1 MRAVNIKA
9 LLVALGFA
17 AAAALAL
24 CPFAV
29 TLHGLFDGDLSS
41 FDDALAPYRDFGL
54 FAQTLASCLE
64 DGELRVYL
72 LAMVALFAV
81 LLLGSTKDAILNTR
95 DREVKDGILG
105 DQRVF
110 TKRRDIARRNYT
122 WHGEGKPPVDGIAI
136 GSVLGRTV
144 IAPANHAAVI
154 APSGSGKTRG
164 SVYQTIDALTYEG
177 KNSLIVTDPSCE
189 IFMMTAKGLEERG
202 YPVHLLDFHASR
214 RGSRYNP
221 LAVIIERHRQGDTS
235 SAEARAREIGDIL
248 CPETGSESDFF
259 TRAAGGAIAAVC
271 YLVATL
277 DEVPDSKRNLWSVIQ
292 TILKGTQGGTDKLK
306 GFIMSGGSESPAY
319 VMAATFLTAEDKV
332 ENSILS
338 SLQDALQPFS
348 SADMKYLT
356 SASELSVTEVIEKPC
371 IVFMH
376 TLPKGN
382 QANKI
387 ASLFLAQH
395 LSETLRRGDRA
406 TLNSVYVIGDEFH
419 AIPRFDLVTAV
430 EQGRK
435 YGLHYYMYVQS
446 LAGFDG
452 YSTRTENGKD
462 AVLANADVK
471 VLYKAGTPSDAAYF
485 EVLGGK
491 RTVQTRNTG
500 TSSSANSSTSSEGF
514 SEREVMNWPQGEILA
529 RDPVKDGVLVFT
541 NISGEAKR
549 NGKFEI
555 PVPDVTRTPTAHNFE
570 TFGDRDHE
578 RAAMSRIEAELEGK
592 AASRLVVFAAW
603 TPGFDDVE
611 DNNGDACPDAAS
623 DDDIFGL

>member
-1 MRAVNIKA
+1 MRAINTKA
-9 LLVALGFA
+9 LFVVLGFA
-17 AAAALAL
+17 ALAALAL

-29 TLHGLFDGDLSS
+29 TLHGLFSGDISS

-54 FAQTLASCLE
+54 FADTLTSCLE
-64 DGELRVYL
+64 DGELRVCL
-72 LAMVALFAV
+72 LLMAALFAA
-81 LLLGSTKDAILNTR
+81 LLIGSTKDAILNTR

-122 WHGEGKPPVDGIAI
+122 WSGEGAPPVDGIAI

-144 IAPANHAAVI
+144 IAHATHAAVI

-164 SVYQTIDALTYEG
+164 SVYQTIDVLTYEG

-189 IFMMTAKGLEERG
+189 IYMMMAAGLEGRG
-202 YPVHLLDFHASR
+202 YPVYLLDFHASR

-221 LAVIIERHRQGDTS
+221 LEVVIDCHRRGDAS
-235 SAEARAREIGDIL
+235 GAEARAREIGDIL

-277 DEVPDSKRNLWSVIQ
+277 DEVPDTKRNLWSAIQ

-306 GFIMSGGSESPAY
+306 GFIASGGSESPAY
-319 VMAATFLTAEDKV
+319 VMASTFLTSADKV

-338 SLQDALQPFS
+338 TLQDALQPFS

-356 SASELSVTEVIEKPC
+356 GASEISVREVIEKPC
-371 IVFMH
+371 AVFMH

-395 LSETLRRGDRA
+395 LAETLRRGDRA
-406 TLNSVYVIGDEFH
+406 TLNPVYVVGDEFH

-446 LAGFDG
+446 LAGFDS

-514 SEREVMNWPQGEILA
+514 TEREVMNWPQGEVLA

-555 PVPDVTRTPTAHNFE
+555 PVPDVTRTTTARNFM
-570 TFGDRDHE
+570 TFGDREHE
-578 RAAMSRIEAELEGK
+578 REVMSRAEAELERR
-592 AASRLVVFAAW
+592 ASERFAVFAPW
-603 TPGFDDVE
+603 TPAYDCADDS
-611 DNNGDACPDAAS
+611 GACPSGAS

>member
-1 MRAVNIKA
+1 MRAINLKA
-9 LLVALGFA
+9 VFA
-17 AAAALAL
+17 ALAISAVAAIAL

-29 TLHGLFDGDLSS
+29 MLHGLFDGDVSS
-41 FDDALAPYRDFGL
+41 FDNVLAPYRDFGL
-54 FAQTLASCLE
+54 FADMLASCIGDE
-64 DGELRVYL
+64 ELRVYL
-72 LAMVALFAV
+72 LAMAALLA
-81 LLLGSTKDAILNTR
+81 LMLLGSTKDAIFNTR

-105 DQRVF
+105 DQKVL
-110 TKRRDIARRNYT
+110 TKKRDILRKNYT
-122 WHGEGKPPVDGIAI
+122 WSGEGNPPVDGIAI

-144 IAPANHAAVI
+144 IAPANHAAII

-189 IFMMTAKGLEERG
+189 IYMMMAAGLEERG

-292 TILKGTQGGTDKLK
+292 TMLKGTQGGTAKLK
-306 GFIMSGGSESPAY
+306 GFITSGGSESPAY
-319 VMAATFLTAEDKV
+319 VMASTFLTAEDKV

-356 SASELSVTEVIEKPC
+356 SASELGVTEVIEKPC
-371 IVFMH
+371 VVFMH

-406 TLNSVYVIGDEFH
+406 TLNPVFVVGDEFH

-514 SEREVMNWPQGEILA
+514 SEREVMNWPQGEVLA
-529 RDPVKDGVLVFT
+529 RDPVRDGVLVFT

-555 PVPDVTRTPTAHNFE
+555 PVPDVTRTPTARNFA
-570 TFGDRDHE
+570 TFGDRAHE
-578 RAAMSRIEAELEGK
+578 REVMSRIEAELEDK
-592 AASRLVVFAAW
+592 AARRLVVFAAW
-603 TPGFDDVE
+603 TPAFDDVMA
-611 DNNGDACPDAAS
+611 DDGACPSEAS

>member
-1 MRAVNIKA
+1 MAAAIKQFLICAAVA
-9 LLVALGFA
+9 LLA
-17 AAAALAL
+17 
-24 CPFAV
+24 
-29 TLHGLFDGDLSS
+29 TS
-41 FDDALAPYRDFGL
+41 ALAPLVVGMTEFFVYHNASAFNGVGEIYANFSSFSSSVTKCLQSDDYRLTAICVCGFLGL
-54 FAQTLASCLE
+54 FCLASSS
-64 DGELRVYL
+64 R
-72 LAMVALFAV
+72 
-81 LLLGSTKDAILNTR
+81 ILSSVES
-95 DREVKDGILG
+95 REVKDGILG

-122 WHGEGKPPVDGIAI
+122 WSGEGKPPVDGLAI

-144 IAPANHAAVI
+144 IAPANHAAII

-189 IFMMTAKGLEERG
+189 IYMMMAEGLEERG
-202 YPVHLLDFHASR
+202 YPVHLLDFHASH

-235 SAEARAREIGDIL
+235 NAEARAREIGDIL

-306 GFIMSGGSESPAY
+306 SFITSGGSDSPAY

-371 IVFMH
+371 AVFMH

-395 LSETLRRGDRA
+395 MSETLRRGDRA
-406 TLNSVYVIGDEFH
+406 TLNPVFVVGDEFH

-446 LAGFDG
+446 LAGFDS

-514 SEREVMNWPQGEILA
+514 TEREVMNWPQGEVLA

-541 NISGEAKR
+541 NISGEAKH

-555 PVPDVTRTPTAHNFE
+555 PVPDVTRTPTARNFT
-570 TFGDRDHE
+570 TFGDRGHE
-578 RAAMSRIEAELEGK
+578 REVMSRAEAELEEK
-592 AASRLVVFAAW
+592 AASKLAVFAAW
-603 TPGFDDVE
+603 TPDFDDAKN
-611 DNNGDACPDAAS
+611 DDGACPTEAS

>member
-1 MRAVNIKA
+1 MRAINLKA
-9 LLVALGFA
+9 VFA
-17 AAAALAL
+17 ALAISAVAAIAL

-29 TLHGLFDGDLSS
+29 MLHGLFDGDVSS
-41 FDDALAPYRDFGL
+41 FDNVLAPYRDFGL
-54 FAQTLASCLE
+54 FADMLASCIGDE
-64 DGELRVYL
+64 ELRVYL
-72 LAMVALFAV
+72 LAMAALLA
-81 LLLGSTKDAILNTR
+81 LMLLGSTKDAIFNTR

-105 DQRVF
+105 DQKVL
-110 TKRRDIARRNYT
+110 TKKRDILRKNYT
-122 WHGEGKPPVDGIAI
+122 WSGEGNPPVDGIAI

-144 IAPANHAAVI
+144 IAPANHAAII

-189 IFMMTAKGLEERG
+189 IYMMMAAGLEERG

-292 TILKGTQGGTDKLK
+292 TMLKGTQGGRAKLK
-306 GFIMSGGSESPAY
+306 GFITSGGGESPAY
-319 VMAATFLTAEDKV
+319 VMASTFLTAEDKV

-371 IVFMH
+371 VVFMH

-406 TLNSVYVIGDEFH
+406 TLNPVFVVGDEFH

-514 SEREVMNWPQGEILA
+514 SEREVMNWPQGEVLA
-529 RDPVKDGVLVFT
+529 RDPVRDGVLVFT

-555 PVPDVTRTPTAHNFE
+555 PVPDVTRTPTARNFA
-570 TFGDRDHE
+570 TFGDRAHE
-578 RAAMSRIEAELEGK
+578 REVMSRIEAELEDK
-592 AASRLVVFAAW
+592 AARRLVVFAAW
-603 TPGFDDVE
+603 TPAFDDVMA
-611 DNNGDACPDAAS
+611 DDGACPSEAS

>member
-1 MRAVNIKA
+1 MRGLSWKGITATFVVGAIGA
-9 LLVALGFA
+9 I
-17 AAAALAL
+17 AL
-24 CPFAV
+24 CPV
-29 TLHGLFDGDLSS
+29 VVLLVNLFTKQQSVSFSS
-41 FDDALAPYRDFGL
+41 LRQTYTDPSRL
-54 FAQTLASCLE
+54 FADISLCLTTS
-64 DGELRVYL
+64 DYRNG
-72 LAMVALFAV
+72 
-81 LLLGSTKDAILNTR
+81 LLLVFSLLVVLCFSSLGSAIASQK
-95 DREVKDGILG
+95 DREVKQGILG
-105 DQRVF
+105 DQKVF
-110 TKRRDIARRNYT
+110 TKKRDILRKNYT
-122 WHGEGKPPVDGIAI
+122 WSGEGNPPVDGIAI

-144 IAPANHAAVI
+144 IAPANHAAII

-189 IFMMTAKGLEERG
+189 IYMMMAAGLEERG

-248 CPETGSESDFF
+248 CPETGNESDFF

-292 TILKGTQGGTDKLK
+292 TILKGTQGGTAKLK
-306 GFIMSGGSESPAY
+306 GFITSGGSESPAY
-319 VMAATFLTAEDKV
+319 VMASTFLTAADKV

-356 SASELSVTEVIEKPC
+356 SASELGVTEVIEKPC
-371 IVFMH
+371 VVFMH

-406 TLNSVYVIGDEFH
+406 TLNPVFVVGDEFH

-514 SEREVMNWPQGEILA
+514 TECEVMNWPQGEVLA
-529 RDPVKDGVLVFT
+529 RDPVRDGVLVFT

-555 PVPDVTRTPTAHNFE
+555 PVPDVTRTPMSRNFA
-570 TFGDRDHE
+570 TFGDRAHE
-578 RAAMSRIEAELEGK
+578 REVMSRIEAELEDK
-592 AASRLVVFAAW
+592 AARRLVVFAAW
-603 TPGFDDVE
+603 TPVFDDAM
-611 DNNGDACPDAAS
+611 DDDGACSSEAS
-623 DDDIFGL
+623 DDDVFGL

>member
-1 MRAVNIKA
+1 MV
-9 LLVALGFA
+9 LGFA
-17 AAAALAL
+17 AVATLIL
-24 CPFAV
+24 SPFAV
-29 TLHGLFDGDLSS
+29 TLHGLFNGDFSS
-41 FDDALAPYRDFGL
+41 LDDVFAPYRDFEL
-54 FAQTLASCLE
+54 FIQTLALCIE
-64 DGELRVYL
+64 DEELRAYL
-72 LAMVALFAV
+72 FTMGALVVV
-81 LLLGSTKDAILNTR
+81 LLLGSARDVIFNMR
-95 DREVKDGILG
+95 DREVKNGILG

-110 TKRRDIARRNYT
+110 TKKRDIARRNYT
-122 WHGEGKPPVDGIAI
+122 WNGRGVPPVDGIAI
-136 GSVLGRTV
+136 GSVHGRTV

-164 SVYQTIDALTYEG
+164 SVYQTIDVLSYKGE
-177 KNSLIVTDPSCE
+177 NSLIVTDPSCE
-189 IFMMTAKGLEERG
+189 IYMMMAAGLEERG
-202 YPVHLLDFHASR
+202 YLVYLLDFHASR

-221 LAVIIERHRQGDTS
+221 LAVIIDCHRQGDTS

-277 DEVPDSKRNLWSVIQ
+277 DEVPDSKRNFWSVIQ

-306 GFIMSGGSESPAY
+306 GFITSGGSESPAY
-319 VMAATFLTAEDKV
+319 VMAATFLAAEDKV

-371 IVFMH
+371 VVFMH

-387 ASLFLAQH
+387 ASLFFAQH

-406 TLNSVYVIGDEFH
+406 TLNPVFVVGDEFH
-419 AIPRFDLVTAV
+419 SIPRFDLVTAV

-435 YGLHYYMYVQS
+435 YGLHYFMYVQS
-446 LAGFDG
+446 LAGFDS

-500 TSSSANSSTSSEGF
+500 TSSSVNSSTASEGF
-514 SEREVMNWPQGEILA
+514 TEHEVMNWPQGEVLA

-541 NISGEAKR
+541 NISGEAKH

-555 PVPDVTRTPTAHNFE
+555 PVPDVTSTPTARNFK
-570 TFGDRDHE
+570 TFGDREHE
-578 RAAMSRIEAELEGK
+578 YKVMSRIETELEKK
-592 AASRLVVFAAW
+592 AASKLVVFEAW
-603 TPGFDDVE
+603 TPDFGGTKDDDVCQSE
-611 DNNGDACPDAAS
+611 AS
-623 DDDIFGL
+623 DDDVFGL

>member
-1 MRAVNIKA
+1 MRAINLKA
-9 LLVALGFA
+9 VFA
-17 AAAALAL
+17 ALAISAVAAIAL

-29 TLHGLFDGDLSS
+29 MLHGLFDGDVSS
-41 FDDALAPYRDFGL
+41 FDNVLAPYRDFGL
-54 FAQTLASCLE
+54 FADMLASCIGDE
-64 DGELRVYL
+64 ELRVYL
-72 LAMVALFAV
+72 LAMAALLA
-81 LLLGSTKDAILNTR
+81 LMLLGSTKDAIFNTR

-105 DQRVF
+105 DQKVL
-110 TKRRDIARRNYT
+110 TKKRDILRKNYT
-122 WHGEGKPPVDGIAI
+122 WSGEGNPPVDGIAI

-144 IAPANHAAVI
+144 IAPANHAAII

-189 IFMMTAKGLEERG
+189 IYMMMAAGLEERG

-292 TILKGTQGGTDKLK
+292 TMLKGTQGGTAKLK
-306 GFIMSGGSESPAY
+306 GFITSGGSESPAY
-319 VMAATFLTAEDKV
+319 VMASTFLTAEDKV

-371 IVFMH
+371 VVFMH

-406 TLNSVYVIGDEFH
+406 TLNPVFVVGDEFH

-514 SEREVMNWPQGEILA
+514 SEREVMNWPQGEVLA
-529 RDPVKDGVLVFT
+529 RDPVRDGVLVFT

-555 PVPDVTRTPTAHNFE
+555 PVPDVTRTPTARNFA
-570 TFGDRDHE
+570 TFGDRAHE
-578 RAAMSRIEAELEGK
+578 REVMSRIEAELEDK
-592 AASRLVVFAAW
+592 AARRLVVFAAW
-603 TPGFDDVE
+603 TPAFDDVM
-611 DNNGDACPDAAS
+611 DDDGACPSEAS

>member
-1 MRAVNIKA
+1 MRAINLKA
-9 LLVALGFA
+9 VFA
-17 AAAALAL
+17 ALAISAVAAIAL

-29 TLHGLFDGDLSS
+29 MLHGLFDGDVSS
-41 FDDALAPYRDFGL
+41 FDNVLAPYRDFGL
-54 FAQTLASCLE
+54 FADMLASCIGDE
-64 DGELRVYL
+64 ELRVYL
-72 LAMVALFAV
+72 LAMAALLA
-81 LLLGSTKDAILNTR
+81 LMLLGSTKDAIFNTR

-105 DQRVF
+105 DQKVL
-110 TKRRDIARRNYT
+110 TKKRDILRKNYT
-122 WHGEGKPPVDGIAI
+122 WSGEGNPPVDGIAI

-144 IAPANHAAVI
+144 IAPANHAAII

-189 IFMMTAKGLEERG
+189 IYMMMAAGLEERG

-292 TILKGTQGGTDKLK
+292 TMLKGTQGGTAKLK
-306 GFIMSGGSESPAY
+306 GFITSGGSESPAY
-319 VMAATFLTAEDKV
+319 VMASTFLTAEDKV

-371 IVFMH
+371 VVFMH

-406 TLNSVYVIGDEFH
+406 TLNPVFVVGDEFH

-514 SEREVMNWPQGEILA
+514 SEREVMNWPQGEVLA
-529 RDPVKDGVLVFT
+529 RDPVRDGVLVFT

-555 PVPDVTRTPTAHNFE
+555 PVPDVTRTPTARNFA
-570 TFGDRDHE
+570 TFGDRAHE
-578 RAAMSRIEAELEGK
+578 REVMSRIEAELEDK
-592 AASRLVVFAAW
+592 AARRLVVFAAW
-603 TPGFDDVE
+603 TPAFDDVMA
-611 DNNGDACPDAAS
+611 DDGACPSEAS